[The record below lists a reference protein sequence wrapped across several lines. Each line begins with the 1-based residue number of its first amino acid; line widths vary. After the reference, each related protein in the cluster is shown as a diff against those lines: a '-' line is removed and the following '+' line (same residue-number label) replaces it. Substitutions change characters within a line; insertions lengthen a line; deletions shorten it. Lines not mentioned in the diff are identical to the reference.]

1 MHRNYINVVVQ
12 IKWRIAMLRRRRRR
26 GQKGRIPKPIRLG
39 VHPHI
44 STFIPYPQTNLTPIY
59 LEPAELE
66 ALRLVDLE
74 GLSQEDAGVRMEV
87 SRGTVWRLLQSARK
101 KVAQALTEGRP
112 LMIES

>member
-1 MHRNYINVVVQ
+1 M
-12 IKWRIAMLRRRRRR
+12 
-26 GQKGRIPKPIRLG
+26 PKPVRLAA
-39 VHPHI
+39 HPVI
-44 STFIPYPQTNLTPIY
+44 STFIPDPQIDPTPIY

-74 GLSQEDAGVRMEV
+74 GLSQEDAGIRMEV

-112 LMIES
+112 LLIGS